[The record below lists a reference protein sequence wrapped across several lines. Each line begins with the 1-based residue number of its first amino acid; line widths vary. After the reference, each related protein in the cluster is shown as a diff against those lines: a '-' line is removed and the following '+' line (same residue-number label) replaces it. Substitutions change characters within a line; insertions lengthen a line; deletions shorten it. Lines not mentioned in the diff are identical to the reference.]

1 MRGDAL
7 VERGAAKL
15 QELSR
20 DLAKRGGFGAQI
32 APELAEDAEFLRKL
46 RPSLIAARIR
56 GNAPANA
63 TPPGERPAALT
74 TNPTKPKKPRT
85 PGEGPNPL
93 LIVGGA
99 LVLGIVVAKMIDW
112 RGHAHPRVD

>member
-20 DLAKRGGFGAQI
+20 DLAARGGFAAQI
-32 APELAEDAEFLRKL
+32 APDLAEDARFLL
-46 RPSLIAARIR
+46 RLKPSLVAARIR
-56 GNAPANA
+56 GEAPAS
-63 TPPGERPAALT
+63 PSPSSGRPAAAP
-74 TNPTKPKKPRT
+74 NPKPKKPKT

-93 LIVGGA
+93 LVVGGA
-99 LVLGIVVAKMIDW
+99 LVLGIALAKVIDW
-112 RGHAHPRVD
+112 RGHAHPRAG

>member
-20 DLAKRGGFGAQI
+20 DLASRGGFAAQI
-32 APELAEDAEFLRKL
+32 APDLAEDAVFLRQLK
-46 RPSLIAARIR
+46 PSLIAARIR
-56 GNAPANA
+56 GEAPRNAKPS
-63 TPPGERPAALT
+63 GERAAAS
-74 TNPTKPKKPRT
+74 KPKKPKS
-85 PGEGPNPL
+85 PGKGPNPL
-93 LIVGGA
+93 LVVGGA
-99 LVLGIVVAKMIDW
+99 LVLGIVLAKVIDW

>member
-20 DLAKRGGFGAQI
+20 DLAARGGFGAQI
-32 APELAEDAEFLRKL
+32 APELAGDAAFLRQLK
-46 RPSLIAARIR
+46 PSLIAARIR
-56 GNAPANA
+56 GEAPTSA
-63 TPPGERPAALT
+63 RPASAST
-74 TNPTKPKKPRT
+74 DPKPSKPKT

-93 LIVGGA
+93 LVVAGA
-99 LVLGIVVAKMIDW
+99 LVVGIMLAKIVDW

>member
-15 QELSR
+15 EELSR
-20 DLAKRGGFGAQI
+20 DLATRGGFGAQI
-32 APELAEDAEFLRKL
+32 APELAEDAQFLRRLK
-46 RPSLIAARIR
+46 PSLVSARIR
-56 GNAPANA
+56 GDAPANA
-63 TPPGERPAALT
+63 AASSAGATATRPP
-74 TNPTKPKKPRT
+74 KPKKPKT

-99 LVLGIVVAKMIDW
+99 LVLGIVLAKVVDW

>member
-20 DLAKRGGFGAQI
+20 DLASRGGFGAQI
-32 APELAEDAEFLRKL
+32 APDLAEDAEFLRKL
-46 RPSLIAARIR
+46 KPSLIAARIR
-56 GNAPANA
+56 GEAPPNA
-63 TPPGERPAALT
+63 TPPAERPVV
-74 TNPTKPKKPRT
+74 KPKKPKT

-99 LVLGIVVAKMIDW
+99 LVLGIVLAKVIDW

>member
-7 VERGAAKL
+7 VEKGAAKL

-20 DLAKRGGFGAQI
+20 DLATRGGFGAQI
-32 APELAEDAEFLRKL
+32 APELAGDAEFLRQLK
-46 RPSLIAARIR
+46 PSLIAARIR
-56 GNAPANA
+56 GEAPTNRKPASERLISK
-63 TPPGERPAALT
+63 PGRP
-74 TNPTKPKKPRT
+74 KT

-93 LIVGGA
+93 LVVAGA
-99 LVLGIVVAKMIDW
+99 LVVGIMLAKIVDW

>member
-1 MRGDAL
+1 MKGDAL

-15 QELSR
+15 EELSR
-20 DLAKRGGFGAQI
+20 DLASRGGFGAQI
-32 APELAEDAEFLRKL
+32 APELAEDAEFLRRLK
-46 RPSLIAARIR
+46 PSLVSARIR
-56 GNAPANA
+56 GEAPTNA
-63 TPPGERPAALT
+63 TAASAGVATRPP
-74 TNPTKPKKPRT
+74 KPKKPKT

-99 LVLGIVVAKMIDW
+99 LVLGIVLAKVVDW

>member
-15 QELSR
+15 EELSR
-20 DLAKRGGFGAQI
+20 DLASRGGFGAQI
-32 APELAEDAEFLRKL
+32 APELAEDAVFLRRLK
-46 RPSLIAARIR
+46 PSLVSARIR
-56 GNAPANA
+56 GEAPANA
-63 TPPGERPAALT
+63 SAASAGVTPT
-74 TNPTKPKKPRT
+74 QPKKPKT

-93 LIVGGA
+93 LVVGGA
-99 LVLGIVVAKMIDW
+99 LVLGIVLAKVIDW

>member
-20 DLAKRGGFGAQI
+20 DLASRGGFGAQI

-46 RPSLIAARIR
+46 KPSLIAARIR
-56 GNAPANA
+56 GEAPTNAR
-63 TPPGERPAALT
+63 PPSERPLAA
-74 TNPTKPKKPRT
+74 KPKKPKT

-99 LVLGIVVAKMIDW
+99 LVLGIVLAKAIDW

>member
-20 DLAKRGGFGAQI
+20 DLASRGGFGAQI

-46 RPSLIAARIR
+46 KPSLIAARIR
-56 GNAPANA
+56 GEASTNAR
-63 TPPGERPAALT
+63 PPSERPLA
-74 TNPTKPKKPRT
+74 TKPKKPKT

-99 LVLGIVVAKMIDW
+99 LVLGIVLAKMIDW